1 MRDGS
6 RQVNGRNW
14 KRTWRLASAAIAV
27 GLATLAA
34 PAAGAASFDCNAREI
49 SEARLLICGDIE
61 LSRTDDRVARRLRG
75 LEKRQG
81 LGLYLSLRYW
91 NARANDARDECLRD
105 RACILAV
112 YRAQSLALDRLQ
124 ACLDSGARRR
134 SCLRAALTNE
144 ETAAKNSAGRA
155 AP

>member
-1 MRDGS
+1 M
-6 RQVNGRNW
+6 NGRVW
-14 KRTWRLASAAIAV
+14 KRGWRLAAAAIAV
-27 GLATLAA
+27 GLAALAA
-34 PAAGAASFDCNAREI
+34 QDAGAASFDCNAREI

-91 NARANDARDECLRD
+91 NARANDARDGCMRD

-112 YRAQSLALDRLQ
+112 YRAQSVALDRLQ
-124 ACLDSGARRR
+124 ACLESGARRR

-144 ETAAKNSAGRA
+144 ETAAKNSAGRG

>member
-1 MRDGS
+1 M
-6 RQVNGRNW
+6 NGRIG
-14 KRTWRLASAAIAV
+14 KRGWRLAAAAIAV
-27 GLATLAA
+27 GLAALAA
-34 PAAGAASFDCNAREI
+34 QDAGAASFDCNAREI

-91 NARANDARDECLRD
+91 NARANDARDGCMRD

-112 YRAQSLALDRLQ
+112 YRAQSVALDRLQ
-124 ACLDSGARRR
+124 ACLESGARRR

-144 ETAAKNSAGRA
+144 ETAAKNSAGRS